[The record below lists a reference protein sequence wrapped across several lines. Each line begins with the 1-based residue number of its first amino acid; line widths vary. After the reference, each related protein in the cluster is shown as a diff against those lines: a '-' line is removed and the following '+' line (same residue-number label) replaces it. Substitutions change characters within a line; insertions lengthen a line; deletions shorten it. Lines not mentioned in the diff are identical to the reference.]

1 MYIRKTNFADLGS
14 VGKLLELCYPTLM
27 KSSYSADLLDAAL
40 PIISKA
46 RPELLSSGT
55 YYVSISPEGRIIGCG
70 GWTANSPSQGESNK
84 PDVGHLRHFATHPDH
99 IKSGIGRSIF
109 EACKA
114 QALTRSIK
122 MFECI
127 SSLNAEGFY
136 KSVGFS
142 TVERVA
148 IPLKDEISF
157 PCLLMKY
164 NL

>member
-1 MYIRKTNFADLGS
+1 MHIRKTNSADLGS
-14 VGKLLELCYPTLM
+14 VSKLLELCYPTLM
-27 KSSYSADLLDAAL
+27 KSAYPAEILDVAM

-55 YYVSISPEGRIIGCG
+55 YYVSLSREGRIIACG
-70 GWTANSPSQGESNK
+70 GWTANSPSQGESHK
-84 PDVGHLRHFATHPDH
+84 PDIGHLRHFATHPDH

-109 EACKA
+109 ESCKA

-127 SSLNAEGFY
+127 SSLNAERFY
-136 KSVGFS
+136 QSLGFS
-142 TVERVA
+142 TVEKVA
-148 IPLKDEISF
+148 IPLKDGISF

-164 NL
+164 TL